1 MTKSSKLIPTKPVVI
16 IDMVKES
23 KDWDKFKFLSGTN
36 RDVDLKRA
44 QAIAVSIALWGW
56 QNFLTVIATRA
67 FSDDGSLEY
76 YIVDGQHRLFA
87 VKQLRLPYNYIIVEF
102 ENEDDD
108 SKENVVKYMAHLNSV
123 SKTWCPM
130 EYVKAYCSLNDPK
143 FRDYLVFAKTME
155 QNSLI
160 ATTVLCLYTRLQSFK
175 AASSFYDGGFTI
187 ENKKESREMLESLLD
202 VRQYIPPL
210 ARVQTEFIEMVRQL
224 KFNGKIE
231 NYSEVV
237 TAVKGRMKSGGEDFP
252 ADKKEFKISFGKFLK
267 KMF

>member
-123 SKTWCPM
+123 SKNM
-130 EYVKAYCSLNDPK
+130 VSNGI
-143 FRDYLVFAKTME
+143 R
-155 QNSLI
+155 Q
-160 ATTVLCLYTRLQSFK
+160 
-175 AASSFYDGGFTI
+175 
-187 ENKKESREMLESLLD
+187 SLL
-202 VRQYIPPL
+202 
-210 ARVQTEFIEMVRQL
+210 
-224 KFNGKIE
+224 
-231 NYSEVV
+231 
-237 TAVKGRMKSGGEDFP
+237 
-252 ADKKEFKISFGKFLK
+252 FLE
-267 KMF
+267 